1 MKNFF
6 GVIAVICMVFV
17 FLGCA
22 TKDKPATANQGGM
35 PSWVIAAMNDKGEN
49 VIAGVGTAKL
59 ATINQSMTTSE
70 TRARTSIVR
79 AMNSIVQFMMTDYT
93 ASSEVDTNAVL
104 AFQEEITRTLA
115 RGQLQGAFIK
125 EQNADQN
132 GQWWC
137 VVHYPLDSA
146 NNQIRSAARSA
157 AALAPHAAA
166 AFDAQERMKNA
177 FDNISGQSWV
187 TDN

>member
-1 MKNFF
+1 MKRIF
-6 GVIAVICMVFV
+6 GVIAAICLVFV

-22 TKDKPATANQGGM
+22 SDKPATASQGGM
-35 PSWVIAAMNDKGEN
+35 PKWVIDAMNDKGEN

-59 ATINQSMTTSE
+59 ATLNQSMTASE

-79 AMNSIVQFMMTDYT
+79 AMNSIVEFMMTDYT
-93 ASSEVDTNAVL
+93 ASSEVDTNAAL
-104 AFQEEITRTLA
+104 AFQEEIGRTLA

-125 EQNADQN
+125 VQNSDQN

-146 NNQIRSAARSA
+146 SNQIRSAANSA
-157 AALAPHAAA
+157 RALAPHAAA
-166 AFDAQERMKNA
+166 AFDAQGRMENA
-177 FDNISGQSWV
+177 FDRASSQSWV